1 MGILPCSASTDL
13 NAYPLA
19 KRGVLC
25 LFGIVFMCATQITHG
40 HSQLA
45 HDLSWARSSC
55 LVRGG
60 SHRKIRVSSLP
71 HDSIGFGPA

>member
-45 HDLSWARSSC
+45 HDLSWPEAVVLSGEAAIARSA
-55 LVRGG
+55 
-60 SHRKIRVSSLP
+60 SLLCP
-71 HDSIGFGPA
+71 MTL